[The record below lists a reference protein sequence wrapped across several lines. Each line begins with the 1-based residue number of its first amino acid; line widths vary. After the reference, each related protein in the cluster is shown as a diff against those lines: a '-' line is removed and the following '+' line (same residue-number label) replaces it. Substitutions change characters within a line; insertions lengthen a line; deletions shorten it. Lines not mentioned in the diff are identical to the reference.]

1 MYGMKKILIAIGI
14 LCSVCTMYAQEEKM
28 VEQGLLIGAGAGF
41 PVQNGAET
49 DGFNSGSYWNYRHD
63 YKLNSLIGYRLRFL
77 PERTFFYDLD
87 LTLGFQKMET
97 DKYWSALH
105 VPAPDKD
112 KTLTE
117 FVMPISVAASW
128 NWRFARR
135 FFLGAGL
142 APTLYAQPHAAF
154 DLGLLAKVGYRVSRH
169 CELALSYQ
177 YGCLNT
183 LKHFNDGPANGR
195 RGHLTDLTLSVFVPF

>member
-1 MYGMKKILIAIGI
+1 MRKILIAIGV

-28 VEQGLLIGAGAGF
+28 EEQGLLIGAGAGF

-135 FFLGAGL
+135 FFLGAGV
-142 APTLYAQPHAAF
+142 APTLYAQPRAAF
-154 DLGLLAKVGYRVSRH
+154 DLGLLAEHVEAFQRWSRQWPTRAPHGPNAFRLRAVLKRFDERETVLRVDDAHR
-169 CELALSYQ
+169 
-177 YGCLNT
+177 
-183 LKHFNDGPANGR
+183 
-195 RGHLTDLTLSVFVPF
+195 